1 VEAVCDRS
9 ASQDPRFSA
18 LPSRPALAYLRSHL
32 SLLRV
37 RLPILFPDW
46 GTRGV
51 KAV

>member
-9 ASQDPRFSA
+9 ASQDARFSA
-18 LPSRPALAYLRSHL
+18 LPSRPALAYLRSH
-32 SLLRV
+32 LRV